1 VHPRSEDCILGGTLE
16 VGSWDTE
23 PDPAATA
30 AIIDRCTDIAPPLAA
45 ARVLESV
52 VGLRP
57 GRPRV
62 RVGLDHGL
70 LPVPVVHDYG
80 HGGSG
85 ITIGWG
91 CAQDVATLVQGLA
104 A

>member
-1 VHPRSEDCILGGTLE
+1 
-16 VGSWDTE
+16 
-23 PDPAATA
+23 
-30 AIIDRCTDIAPPLAA
+30 
-45 ARVLESV
+45 VLDSV

-57 GRPRV
+57 GRPAV
-62 RVGLDHGL
+62 RLEVDHDL

-85 ITIGWG
+85 ITVGWG
-91 CAQDVATLVQGLA
+91 CAQDVATLVARIA

>member
-1 VHPRSEDCILGGTLE
+1 MSSACALAGRRFGW
-16 VGSWDTE
+16 SW
-23 PDPAATA
+23 
-30 AIIDRCTDIAPPLAA
+30 IDD
-45 ARVLESV
+45 
-52 VGLRP
+52 
-57 GRPRV
+57 
-62 RVGLDHGL
+62 L

-91 CAQDVATLVQGLA
+91 CAQDVATLVARIA